1 MVSLYISPKQLIF
14 LSIWK
19 QTNEVTLGRI
29 PSGNSAPV
37 ASSGKRPKKEPTS
50 ASNKWQSEK
59 LAFPNLCLTVAFQ
72 RHLPLPAWVLM
83 HPDALGT
90 AWHTMIDSHRL
101 HVCMTDLW
109 NVLKPSSS
117 NSLQARRIWT
127 CMSALIPQIP
137 APIETETKEFLQQS
151 KFHCI
156 WLSEDLHSSMPI
168 YTLQVVRLC
177 ARHEEMQHLC
187 GKLELAPC
195 CYK

>member
-1 MVSLYISPKQLIF
+1 MKSLSGEFHLATPLLWLQAANGPKKNLQVL
-14 LSIWK
+14 
-19 QTNEVTLGRI
+19 QT
-29 PSGNSAPV
+29 SGNLKSWPSQISV
-37 ASSGKRPKKEPTS
+37 
-50 ASNKWQSEK
+50 
-59 LAFPNLCLTVAFQ
+59 LTVAFQ
-72 RHLPLPAWVLM
+72 RHPPLPAWVLM

-90 AWHTMIDSHRL
+90 AWRTMIDSHRL

-177 ARHEEMQHLC
+177 ARHEEMQHLSFDQ
-187 GKLELAPC
+187 
-195 CYK
+195 YSF